1 MIRILLITLLVAT
14 APVRLFADD
23 TGLYTGAVV
32 VASQGAAERREA
44 LPRALAHVL
53 RKLSGA
59 RDLEAVPG
67 IEDALQ
73 GASALLVSFYYQ
85 TVEHP
90 MPDGA
95 VREELRLLARFAEPG
110 VDDLVRQLRL
120 PLWPPQ
126 RRPAEVWLVIDDGD
140 GRRVL
145 PAEFDY
151 LRFAV
156 DDAAGL
162 RGLPLRWPQPDE
174 EGMYPVDMQLLWGGY
189 TEDLASPS
197 GDGVLILTAG
207 REGPV
212 WNVRANLGFRDQ
224 NWSWRRQDYELQ
236 AGLLAA
242 LQSAIDQIA
251 AASAIAATDLGAW
264 SYDLTVAGLR
274 GAADYEACL
283 AWLQALSIV
292 ERVSVRAVAPAQV
305 TFRLDLT
312 AMPRYLEDAIANGRL
327 LEYDADEDRYRM
339 RGVANER

>member
-162 RGLPLRWPQPDE
+162 RG
-174 EGMYPVDMQLLWGGY
+174 
-189 TEDLASPS
+189 
-197 GDGVLILTAG
+197 
-207 REGPV
+207 
-212 WNVRANLGFRDQ
+212 
-224 NWSWRRQDYELQ
+224 
-236 AGLLAA
+236 
-242 LQSAIDQIA
+242 
-251 AASAIAATDLGAW
+251 
-264 SYDLTVAGLR
+264 
-274 GAADYEACL
+274 AADYEACL

-292 ERVSVRAVAPAQV
+292 ERVSVRAAAPAQV

-327 LEYDADEDRYRM
+327 LEYDADELPRLRLM
-339 RGVANER
+339 EKAS